1 MPVGDIAVGAVLTPF
16 GHPAFQF
23 DQHVDVAVSDLF
35 GVDDEKS
42 SIEKVFSFFSRQTA
56 ASVNRKVFAN
66 RKIMIRSWLLN
77 IGFG

>member
-1 MPVGDIAVGAVLTPF
+1 MPVEDIACAVGAVLTPF

-42 SIEKVFSFFSRQTA
+42 SIVKGFSFFSRHPSTERFLPTA
-56 ASVNRKVFAN
+56 K
-66 RKIMIRSWLLN
+66 L
-77 IGFG
+77 